1 MKNLVLISLAALLTG
16 CATAVPVAMKF
27 PDAPPSLLTTC
38 EDLEKVKP
46 TEEQLSELM
55 KVVTKNYGSYYECK
69 VKVDAW
75 IEWYKKQK
83 EISDS
88 VTKK

>member
-1 MKNLVLISLAALLTG
+1 MKLLPLLAVLLLTG

-27 PDAPPSLLTTC
+27 PDVPKDMLITC
-38 EDLEKVKP
+38 EDLEQVKP
-46 TEEQLSELM
+46 TEEQLSEMM

-75 IEWYKKQK
+75 IDWYKKQK

>member
-1 MKNLVLISLAALLTG
+1 MKKLVVFAALLLTG
-16 CATAVPVAMKF
+16 CATAVPVGMKF
-27 PDAPPSLLTTC
+27 PDAPPSLLTKC
-38 EDLEKVKP
+38 EDLEQVKP

-55 KVVTKNYGSYYECK
+55 KVVTKNYGSFYECK

-88 VTKK
+88 VMKK